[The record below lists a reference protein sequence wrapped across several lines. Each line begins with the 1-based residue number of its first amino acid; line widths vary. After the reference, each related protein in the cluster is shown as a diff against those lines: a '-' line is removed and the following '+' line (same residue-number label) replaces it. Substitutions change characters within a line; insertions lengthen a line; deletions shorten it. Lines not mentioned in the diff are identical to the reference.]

1 MTFNMHEQMQDVA
14 SMIRIFN
21 DAFNP
26 CKSCVHFTSSRTL
39 DGICNFLMV
48 QLICVGLLVQ
58 TCGKAISAVAL
69 RSVKQAITR

>member
-1 MTFNMHEQMQDVA
+1 MTFNTHEQLQEIA

-26 CKSCVHFTSSRTL
+26 CKCCVHFTSSRTL
-39 DGICNFLMV
+39 DGICNFLML

-58 TCGKAISAVAL
+58 TCGKGLLVQEL
-69 RSVKQAITR
+69 RSMKQAITR

>member
-1 MTFNMHEQMQDVA
+1 MTFNMHEQMQEAA

-39 DGICNFLMV
+39 DGICNILMV
-48 QLICVGLLVQ
+48 QSICVGLLEQ
-58 TCGKAISAVAL
+58 TCDKALPAVAL
-69 RSVKQAITR
+69 QSVKQAITR